1 MGSYLLST
9 LDPTAVASGL
19 GPDAAVEEVENVAPL
34 ELVDSYDDLVDSSS

>member
-19 GPDAAVEEVENVAPL
+19 GPDASVEEVETVAPP
-34 ELVDSYDDLVDSSS
+34 EPVGSYDDLVDSSS